1 MQMQLA
7 ENYYRNYEHMST
19 NDISNKYCGLNGREI
34 AMSNNMIWRLH
45 LDCTNERRG
54 SRRQQQQR
62 QQKMIVINHVI
73 HTKTATQYQGEIWG
87 HFVPMGEMAKQML
100 INASAGQAEKQSIFN
115 VGMLY
120 GGGTFWDKWQ
130 KPDERRVATVPS
142 PKADGLE
149 ATMKVIS
156 LETGIKNFFVHWERA
171 PAESMAYLNTVSTI
185 RENDYF
191 INAFPLEWN
200 GCIYLD
206 HVTHATPAK

>member
-7 ENYYRNYEHMST
+7 ENYYRNYEHMSK
-19 NDISNKYCGLNGREI
+19 NDISNRYTGLNGREI

-54 SRRQQQQR
+54 SHRQQQQR

-73 HTKTATQYQGEIWG
+73 HTKTAAQYQDEIWG
-87 HFVPMGEMAKQML
+87 HFVPMGQMAKQML
-100 INASAGQAEKQSIFN
+100 SNASAGQAEKQSIFN
-115 VGMLY
+115 VGMIY
-120 GGGTFWDKWQ
+120 GGGTFWNKWQ

-142 PKADGLE
+142 RKVDGLE
-149 ATMKVIS
+149 TTLKVIS
-156 LETGIKNFFVHWERA
+156 VETGMKNFFVHWERA
-171 PAESMAYLNTVSTI
+171 PAESMAYLKTVTTI

>member
-45 LDCTNERRG
+45 LDCTNESRG
-54 SRRQQQQR
+54 SRQQQRR

-87 HFVPMGEMAKQML
+87 YFVPMGQMAKQLL
-100 INASAGQAEKQSIFN
+100 INASADQAEKQSIFN

-120 GGGTFWDKWQ
+120 GGGTFWNEWQ

-142 PKADGLE
+142 RKADGLE

-156 LETGIKNFFVHWERA
+156 VETGMKNFFVHWERA
-171 PAESMAYLNTVSTI
+171 PAESMAYLKTVSAI

-206 HVTHATPAK
+206 HVTHATSAK

>member
-54 SRRQQQQR
+54 SRQQQRR

-87 HFVPMGEMAKQML
+87 HFVPMGQMAKQLL
-100 INASAGQAEKQSIFN
+100 INASADQAEKQSIFN

-120 GGGTFWDKWQ
+120 GGGTFWNEWQ
-130 KPDERRVATVPS
+130 KTDKRRVCNNCARKKINFQTVWARDFGLRI
-142 PKADGLE
+142 AD
-149 ATMKVIS
+149 
-156 LETGIKNFFVHWERA
+156 
-171 PAESMAYLNTVSTI
+171 
-185 RENDYF
+185 
-191 INAFPLEWN
+191 
-200 GCIYLD
+200 
-206 HVTHATPAK
+206 